1 MIDALVG
8 GKLWKQAERRR
19 SANGNDYVLAK
30 VRAADGDGE
39 GLFISVIAFSH
50 SAQEALLALDDGDS
64 VSLAGTLKIGTYETR
79 DGVKPSVSMTAHR
92 VLTSYHVTRTRK
104 AVAEA
109 SESIPA
115 GVPVHPGLKQAEAL
129 YGNGGRDFMDDDI

>member
-19 SANGNDYVLAK
+19 STSGNDYVVAK

-39 GLFISVIAFSH
+39 GQFISVIAFSH

-79 DGVKPSVSMTAHR
+79 EGVKPSVSMTAHR
-92 VLTSYHVTRTRK
+92 VLTAYHVTRTRK
-104 AVAEA
+104 AVAESA
-109 SESIPA
+109 ESP
-115 GVPVHPGLKQAEAL
+115 PVHSGLKPAEAL
-129 YGNGGRDFMDDDI
+129 HDNGMDDDL